1 MEEDDILYQSIIADP
16 EQVSPDVDVSGLR
29 TQTETSPQL
38 LAAVSEYPG
47 LQFDPTQYSAYS
59 DLMDLYS
66 TGLPMIETSTV
77 ETPAITTP
85 VVETEGGG
93 GGSQG
98 TGDLVTSTTTP
109 VIETDTSMI
118 GGDLDQGG
126 LGDGITNYEYTP
138 EETLEQQQAINQAI
152 TDLGGLYNPTTEVS
166 TNLAPD
172 AVTEIN
178 QITKE
183 PSLLDTAISGVSTA
197 AKNAFENVKSGASTA
212 AQFIADYGYP
222 AYQALQGNLLAA
234 GTALVNPISLG
245 IGFAGK
251 IFEGMGDTKSKQEYD
266 SYNEEQQS
274 EIDKAYGPGGVME
287 GYNPISGFG
296 QGVQAT
302 VQSRLNQ
309 RRASGIPDTS
319 STSQQLMGL
328 QDILGITDFTQLTQ
342 EDIFNMDDV
351 DPVDEGREID
361 FQTGEITGSPTGD
374 VNIFD
379 EVTLTGQTPADQIY
393 NEGDVEIDLAPTPA
407 YDFDDSEPSP
417 TPSPA
422 PEPDYSGYDSGGYDP
437 APAPVNDPTDRGGN
451 GSGSSGGGGC
461 VIATHAVDSGAFTS
475 ETKREAVRWCI
486 KNLHRTWWGEAVR
499 RGYRYYGQ
507 KAIEEGKAKNHYQE
521 FKDYVAFGTGRKR
534 TLKTAWTFVYRT
546 IQFFIKG
553 ITIKDAKR

>member
-1 MEEDDILYQSIIADP
+1 
-16 EQVSPDVDVSGLR
+16 
-29 TQTETSPQL
+29 
-38 LAAVSEYPG
+38 
-47 LQFDPTQYSAYS
+47 
-59 DLMDLYS
+59 
-66 TGLPMIETSTV
+66 
-77 ETPAITTP
+77 
-85 VVETEGGG
+85 
-93 GGSQG
+93 
-98 TGDLVTSTTTP
+98 
-109 VIETDTSMI
+109 
-118 GGDLDQGG
+118 
-126 LGDGITNYEYTP
+126 
-138 EETLEQQQAINQAI
+138 
-152 TDLGGLYNPTTEVS
+152 
-166 TNLAPD
+166 
-172 AVTEIN
+172 
-178 QITKE
+178 
-183 PSLLDTAISGVSTA
+183 
-197 AKNAFENVKSGASTA
+197 
-212 AQFIADYGYP
+212 
-222 AYQALQGNLLAA
+222 
-234 GTALVNPISLG
+234 
-245 IGFAGK
+245 
-251 IFEGMGDTKSKQEYD
+251 
-266 SYNEEQQS
+266 
-274 EIDKAYGPGGVME
+274 
-287 GYNPISGFG
+287 NPISGFG

-342 EDIFNMDDV
+342 EDIFDMDDV